1 MFKLSIRGRI
11 WLMNMVAI
19 SALVV
24 IIIFSL
30 IQTHRTRISI
40 QYIFQKSFPGILLV
54 TDLESTLHR
63 LQADVTGMALEADAN
78 RLQKTQKQVDQGRSD
93 ALEKLEKCRGLLTSK
108 RQQGLLE
115 ELQEELKSYFQAVA
129 NVNKMAADGNLE
141 IAQAVL
147 AGSVNSYLLEIEQV
161 VETLRIE
168 AGRNQTEATENLDR
182 NMQRAILRFAGLALV
197 TVLMLL
203 SIGIILQRRILQP
216 LRQMDATIQE
226 ITRNLDFTLRVPQQG
241 DDEIG
246 RSMAALNQL
255 LATLQ
260 NSLTEMISEV
270 HNSIQATEIMHK
282 DANVV
287 ENIAASGTTAST
299 DIHVAATN
307 IARHI
312 RQIARHSREAADITL
327 HSGRIATENADV
339 IRSGVAEIE
348 GVEGAVRH
356 ASERIFALVDACK
369 KIGGVVEDVRK
380 ITKQTNLL
388 ALNARIEAARA
399 GVVGRGFAV
408 VAGEVRDLAAATEKA
423 AQEIGRR
430 VLDVQTI
437 STESAAAMN
446 QMVEHVHAGISAT
459 RPAGEAVARIER
471 ETTKVLNVVEAIS
484 EAVKAGDQSGEEIL
498 HLSNAIVELLE
509 KAQSAS
515 HRTTGSADHIQAIAQ
530 RLTGIIERF
539 RISPASEK
547 ELLKN

>member
-11 WLMNMVAI
+11 WLLNMVAI
-19 SALVV
+19 TALAV

-30 IQTHRTRISI
+30 IQTHRTRTSI
-40 QYIFQKSFPGILLV
+40 QYICQRSFPGVLLV

-78 RLQKTQKQVDQGRSD
+78 RLQKTQIQVEHGRSD
-93 ALEKLEKCRGLLTSK
+93 ALEKLDKCRGLLTSK

-115 ELQEELKSYFQAVA
+115 ELQEELKSYFQAVE
-129 NVNKMAADGNLE
+129 NVNKMAAAGNLE

-147 AGSVNSYLLEIEQV
+147 AGSVDSYLLEIEQV

-168 AGRNQTEATENLDR
+168 AGRKQTEATENLDR
-182 NMQRAILRFAGLALV
+182 NMQHAILRFAGLALA
-197 TVLMLL
+197 TVLLLL
-203 SIGIILQRRILQP
+203 SIGVILQRRILHP
-216 LRQMDATIQE
+216 LRQMDATIHE

-246 RSMAALNQL
+246 RSMAALNRL

-260 NSLTEMISEV
+260 NSMTEMIAEV

-287 ENIAASGTTAST
+287 EDIAASGTTAST
-299 DIHVAATN
+299 DIHGAATT

-388 ALNARIEAARA
+388 ALNARIEAGRA

-408 VAGEVRDLAAATEKA
+408 VAGEVRDLAAATERA

-437 STESAAAMN
+437 STESAVAMN
-446 QMVEHVHAGISAT
+446 RMVEHVHAGISAT

-509 KAQSAS
+509 KAQSAA
-515 HRTTGSADHIQAIAQ
+515 HRTTASANNIQAIAQ

-539 RISPASEK
+539 RIDPAPAEMI
-547 ELLKN
+547 LKN